1 MVDIEKMLKSLEDSL
16 KVTPDNLPLRLYY
29 AQILE
34 ENGKNQMALG
44 EYEKVLQKAN
54 DSLDARIGMGR
65 IHYRNGN
72 FTEAMEFLEE
82 AVYKN
87 PATAEG
93 RDLLC
98 RAYLGLGNLDKAR
111 ESYKIA
117 KELDVKYRDEDLEN
131 RLFPKEKVPLR
142 MSIDGDK
149 GDMPVEVEKPK
160 LNFNDVGGLEELKE
174 NIRLNIIYPFQKPEI
189 YRAYGKKIGGGILL
203 YGPPGCG
210 KTYIARATAGECNAR
225 FINVGIED
233 VLDMWMGE
241 SEKKLHNI
249 FEEARGLAPTVIFFD
264 EVEALGRS
272 RSKTG
277 SQPLSVLVNQFLAE
291 MDGIGS
297 RNDELLIM
305 GATNAPWNVD
315 SALKRPGRFDRVIF
329 VPPPDIQARVD
340 ILKLKTRGKPVE
352 ELDYLK
358 IARTM
363 KKFSGA
369 DIDAVYEVASEG
381 ALREALRSGNVR
393 KLTTPDFMNAIK
405 KTRPSTVEWLETAKN
420 YATYSNQSGMY
431 NDIIEYLKKEE

>member
-1 MVDIEKMLKSLEDSL
+1 MVDIEKMIKSFEDSL
-16 KVTPDNLPLRLYY
+16 KVTPENLPLRLYY

-44 EYEKVLQKAN
+44 EYGKVLQKAS
-54 DSLDARIGMGR
+54 DSFDAMIGMGR
-65 IHYRNGN
+65 IHYRNSN

-87 PATAEG
+87 PASAEG
-93 RDLLC
+93 RDILC
-98 RAYLGLGNLDKAR
+98 RTYLGLGNLDKAR

-117 KELDVKYRDEDLEN
+117 KELDAKYRDEDLEN

-142 MSIDGDK
+142 MRIDGDK
-149 GDMPVEVEKPK
+149 GDMQVEFEKPK

-210 KTYIARATAGECNAR
+210 KTYIARATARECNAR

-329 VPPPDIQARVD
+329 VPPPDLEARVD

-352 ELDYLK
+352 DLDYLK
-358 IARTM
+358 IAKTM

-369 DIDAVYEVASEG
+369 DIDAVYELASEG

-393 KLTTPDFMNAIK
+393 KLTTQDFMNAIK